1 MIHGKKITLTIEGQ
15 IVEGEIIHL
24 LPNDIEV
31 RITAPY
37 ADATRSLHV
46 PHFMMGHE
54 PNRLSDENG
63 HITQRGVEKAEKLL
77 AEIYEECRLKERHQ
91 L

>member
-1 MIHGKKITLTIEGQ
+1 MICGKRITLTVEGQ
-15 IVEGEIIHL
+15 AVEGEIIQL

-31 RITAPY
+31 QITAPY
-37 ADATRSLHV
+37 TEGTRSLHV

-63 HITQRGVEKAEKLL
+63 HITPRGIEKAEKLL
-77 AEIYEECRLKERHQ
+77 AEIYEECRVKERH
-91 L
+91 